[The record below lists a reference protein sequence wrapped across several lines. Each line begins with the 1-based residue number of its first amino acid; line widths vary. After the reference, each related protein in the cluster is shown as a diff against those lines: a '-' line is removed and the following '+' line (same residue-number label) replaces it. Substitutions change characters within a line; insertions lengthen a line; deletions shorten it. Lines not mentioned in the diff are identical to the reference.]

1 MSSKRKSSSSL
12 FAVSLP
18 ETLSLNGRKKKLTKG
33 NPLQQRKLKLY
44 ELGDEFIPKFFK
56 GTTERDVNNF
66 ILYLVDNLDIVC
78 GVEKFGTNISREII
92 KYFNTDHQGKL
103 KIFILYN
110 EDKSSKIRK
119 LHDNIKAFAIAS
131 EHLTRSDAHNLTTLS
146 EAGELEPTELSGD
159 LQCFRDGYTLDTT
172 GDFKP
177 YLFVHYLC
185 GMAPMIMPDVFSSV
199 RQIDRENN
207 ATPIS
212 SFFKKT
218 FTSKKYRHERMKR
231 IRLLTKKQK
240 DSIRKLPRDSQFKG
254 VGKELLDKLS
264 SKYKGKVD
272 FIYLDA
278 LDNKKTFGFYNT
290 NGFNPIYSSAKNT
303 VYKSFH
309 DTVSMVKLLKPDE
322 CGKKSKSSPKK
333 TRPRKSIKALS
344 I

>member
-1 MSSKRKSSSSL
+1 
-12 FAVSLP
+12 
-18 ETLSLNGRKKKLTKG
+18 
-33 NPLQQRKLKLY
+33 
-44 ELGDEFIPKFFK
+44 
-56 GTTERDVNNF
+56 
-66 ILYLVDNLDIVC
+66 
-78 GVEKFGTNISREII
+78 
-92 KYFNTDHQGKL
+92 
-103 KIFILYN
+103 
-110 EDKSSKIRK
+110 
-119 LHDNIKAFAIAS
+119 
-131 EHLTRSDAHNLTTLS
+131 
-146 EAGELEPTELSGD
+146 
-159 LQCFRDGYTLDTT
+159 
-172 GDFKP
+172 
-177 YLFVHYLC
+177 
-185 GMAPMIMPDVFSSV
+185 MIMPDVFSSV

-218 FTSKKYRHERMKR
+218 FTIKKYRHERMKR
-231 IRLLTKKQK
+231 SRLLTKKQK